1 MPVIELLDE
10 RVIDK
15 IAAGEVIERPSSVVK
30 ELLENAIDA
39 CGEEIRVDILNGG
52 KRLIRVSDDGTGMD
66 RDDALTSLKR
76 HATSKIRS
84 EGDLLNLK
92 TLGFRGEALSSIAS
106 VSRMNITTALRGAE
120 VGTFVEIYGGE
131 VKSVKEKASV
141 GTTIEVRELFY
152 NTPARKKFLK
162 STQSELY
169 HIMDVVTQAALSYPE
184 RKFILYVDE
193 KKVLEASAA
202 SGIRER
208 IMQLY
213 GMEFLD
219 GLIEFKNNSYDANVS
234 GFVSKEG
241 NYARSRSHQYIF
253 VNGRPIRDAYIRHAV
268 YQPYKNIL
276 PEGMHPHC
284 FLYMGVKPERVDF
297 NVHPQ
302 KFEVRFSERE
312 TIYKAVLSA
321 VYKAVIG
328 KDMETDT
335 KNPSSGKAYGD
346 FQRQRESSA
355 ASGAQTYGS
364 RFDEKLSNYDK
375 GDRPKTSASDD
386 SAYSDATRQPN
397 TLQAE
402 KNTGLPI
409 AFEAGRRFLYL
420 GDVYVAY
427 VDGGGLC
434 VADHH
439 ACHERVLYEK
449 LRDGVGLI
457 RQGIL
462 FPVQVQVPAREYV
475 LLSNSLQALRDMAID
490 IEEFGSDTFII
501 RALPDGLKGAD
512 IAAILTDIASNL
524 VDFSSGGS
532 PVEETKEKIAK
543 RIACHSSVRGKAV
556 LNDSEMFNMLK
567 DLDNCKDPYH
577 CPHGRPTRVY
587 LTLDK
592 LKKLF
597 KRT

>member
-10 RVIDK
+10 RVIDR

-39 CGEEIRVDILNGG
+39 EGTEIRVDILNGG
-52 KRLIRVSDDGTGMD
+52 KRLIRVSDDGVGMD
-66 RDDALTSLKR
+66 RFDAVTALKR
-76 HATSKIRS
+76 HATSKIRT

-92 TLGFRGEALSSIAS
+92 SLGFRGEALSSIAS

-120 VGTFVEIYGGE
+120 VGTHVEIYGGD
-131 VKSVKEKASV
+131 VKSVKEKASI

-193 KKVLEASAA
+193 KNVMEV
-202 SGIRER
+202 SGACGVRER
-208 IMQLY
+208 LMQLY

-219 GLIEFKNNSYDANVS
+219 GLIEFTRSSYDADVS

-253 VNGRPIRDAYIRHAV
+253 VNGRPIRDTYIRHAV
-268 YQPYKNIL
+268 YQPYKQIL

-284 FLYMGVKPERVDF
+284 FLYLGVKPERVDY

-302 KFEVRFSERE
+302 KFEVRFSDRE
-312 TIYKAVLSA
+312 TIYKAVLGA

-328 KDMETDT
+328 RDMEPEGGSAYGNFPQRRDSMNPSCTSSYKGPAGGFNENGYDGGGKFRAELPDDRENAGGQAPVSLATDT
-335 KNPSSGKAYGD
+335 VAV
-346 FQRQRESSA
+346 E
-355 ASGAQTYGS
+355 
-364 RFDEKLSNYDK
+364 LSI
-375 GDRPKTSASDD
+375 P
-386 SAYSDATRQPN
+386 
-397 TLQAE
+397 
-402 KNTGLPI
+402 
-409 AFEAGRRFLYL
+409 FEAGRKFLYL

-427 VDGGGLC
+427 AEGGGLC

-449 LRDGVGLI
+449 LRDGAGLI
-457 RQGIL
+457 SQGIL
-462 FPVQVQVPAREYV
+462 FPVQVKLPAREYV
-475 LLSNSLQALRDMAID
+475 LLNSSLAALREMAID

-501 RALPDGLKGAD
+501 RALPEGLKEAD
-512 IAAILTDIASNL
+512 IAAILTDIASNM
-524 VDFSSGGS
+524 VDVSSVGS
-532 PVEETKEKIAK
+532 PVTEIKEKIAK

-556 LNDSEMFNMLK
+556 LSDSDLLHLLR
-567 DLDNCKDPYH
+567 DLDKCSDPHH

-587 LTLDK
+587 LTQDK

>member
-1 MPVIELLDE
+1 MSVIELLNE
-10 RVIDK
+10 TVIDK

-39 CGEEIRVDILNGG
+39 GGEEIRVDILNGG
-52 KRLIRVSDDGTGMD
+52 KRLIRVSDDGIGMD

-106 VSRMNITTALRGAE
+106 VSRMIITTALRGAE
-120 VGTFVEIYGGE
+120 VGTYVEIYGGE

-193 KKVLEASAA
+193 KKVLEVSTS

-219 GLIEFKNNSYDANVS
+219 GLIEFKQNSYDADVS

-253 VNGRPIRDAYIRHAV
+253 VNGRPIRDNYIRHAV
-268 YQPYKNIL
+268 YQPYKSIL

-284 FLYMGVKPERVDF
+284 FLYMGVKPERVDY

-335 KNPSSGKAYGD
+335 NPSSSKGYEDYK
-346 FQRQRESSA
+346 RQRESAA
-355 ASGAQTYGS
+355 ASGTQGYYSGYN
-364 RFDEKLSNYDK
+364 EKFGGGDK
-375 GDRPKTSASDD
+375 PKTSASDD
-386 SAYSDATRQPN
+386 SAYSDDARQPN
-397 TLQAE
+397 TLQAVE
-402 KNTGLPI
+402 STGLPI

-420 GDVYVAY
+420 GDVFVAY

-462 FPVQVQVPAREYV
+462 FPVQVQVAAREYV
-475 LLSNSLQALRDMAID
+475 LLSNSLPALREMAID
-490 IEEFGSDTFII
+490 IEAFGSDTFII

-524 VDFSSGGS
+524 VDFSSAGS
-532 PVEETKEKIAK
+532 PVAEIKEKIAK
-543 RIACHSSVRGKAV
+543 RIACHSSVRGKVV

-567 DLDNCKDPYH
+567 DLDNCGDPNH

>member
-1 MPVIELLDE
+1 MSVIELLDE

-39 CGEEIRVDILNGG
+39 GGEEIRVDILNGG
-52 KRLIRVSDDGTGMD
+52 KRLIRVSDDGIGMD
-66 RDDALTSLKR
+66 KDDALTSLKR

-106 VSRMNITTALRGAE
+106 VSKMIITTAIRGAE
-120 VGTFVEIYGGE
+120 VGTCVEIYGGE

-193 KKVLEASAA
+193 KKVLEVSTA

-219 GLIEFKNNSYDANVS
+219 GLIEFKQNSYDADVS

-253 VNGRPIRDAYIRHAV
+253 VNGRPIRDNYIRHAV
-268 YQPYKNIL
+268 YQPYKSIL

-335 KNPSSGKAYGD
+335 KSSSGFASGG
-346 FQRQRESSA
+346 FQRQRESVS
-355 ASGAQTYGS
+355 ASGTQGYSSGYN
-364 RFDEKLSNYDK
+364 EKFGGYDK
-375 GDRPKTSASDD
+375 GDKPKTSASDD

-397 TLQAE
+397 TLQSE
-402 KNTGLPI
+402 QSTGLPI

-475 LLSNSLQALRDMAID
+475 LLSNSLPALREMAID

-524 VDFSSGGS
+524 VDFSSGAS
-532 PVEETKEKIAK
+532 PVEEIKEKIAK